1 MFWHIKS
8 KNPTVSVAKLYAIFK
23 TYKTLNK
30 PILYFLRPDLY
41 GSLCAV
47 LRVWFGMFPVFFVLI
62 FICFIAE
69 SLQYGKQSIK
79 KFTKVP
85 VSTTVICLS
94 WWSCSV
100 SEVKRVDLS
109 SDFRCC
115 QDHKKCLEEYTT
127 EGEDSLCSRKHLK
140 YCESKAIDCMYDL
153 DDINAILSDR
163 RNNGGCWWWKLFNY

>member
-100 SEVKRVDLS
+100 SEVKGWFVFWFQMLSRSQKMLGGIYNWGRGQPLLSQTFEILWIKSNRLHVWSGWYQCDLKW
-109 SDFRCC
+109 
-115 QDHKKCLEEYTT
+115 QKEQ
-127 EGEDSLCSRKHLK
+127 
-140 YCESKAIDCMYDL
+140 
-153 DDINAILSDR
+153 R
-163 RNNGGCWWWKLFNY
+163 RMLMMKTL